1 MRNRRLERKQ
11 IGKGELLLVNNK
23 SPLRWE
29 EEPDLVSVPGG
40 ETPVFLARQAA
51 IMFERLLSETDQAGE
66 IVAVSGYRSKE
77 EQRKLYEESLRE
89 NGEEFTRQY
98 VALPGC
104 SEHETGLAVDVGIRM
119 PQIDFIRPEFP
130 EEGVGRRFR
139 NKAAAHGFILRYGED
154 KREIT
159 GIAGEPWHFR
169 YVGYPH
175 SCYITEKELCLE
187 EYHRFLKTTASRR
200 SPLLIHDGKNQIT
213 IWYEECREEEL
224 SLSLE
229 EGCACQISGD
239 NLAGFFITQWRG
251 RV

>member
-98 VALPGC
+98 VAFRDAASTKPG
-104 SEHETGLAVDVGIRM
+104 
-119 PQIDFIRPEFP
+119 
-130 EEGVGRRFR
+130 
-139 NKAAAHGFILRYGED
+139 
-154 KREIT
+154 
-159 GIAGEPWHFR
+159 
-169 YVGYPH
+169 
-175 SCYITEKELCLE
+175 
-187 EYHRFLKTTASRR
+187 
-200 SPLLIHDGKNQIT
+200 
-213 IWYEECREEEL
+213 
-224 SLSLE
+224 
-229 EGCACQISGD
+229 
-239 NLAGFFITQWRG
+239 WR
-251 RV
+251 